1 MTKIDTKKSL
11 KPLFIIIIILAI
23 ILTVI
28 VVILKSNSLNKDSKL
43 VTDIY
48 KYVGNND
55 LEICSGLVNYQDGE
69 VTFDTI
75 DNTDKLCLA
84 YTLLNDSDITTLRID
99 EDKNNVCKLDNN
111 FTFATDNNNDADTCT
126 IKRIDANLLNKEYKK
141 IFGQDIKDYD
151 EFLYD
156 YKTVCKY
163 IEEEA
168 SSYYYCGNAEE
179 FSIAVGAFPKTYRA
193 IKDVYKNND
202 SIIIY
207 DYFLKVID
215 DECYETFTTNT
226 KNDSCTNEYNNKTFN
241 DSKKGY
247 KFLKKYGTLYK
258 HTFENN
264 NGEYY
269 WVKSE
274 VVK

>member
-11 KPLFIIIIILAI
+11 KPLLIIIIILAI
-23 ILTVI
+23 VLLAI
-28 VVILKSNSLNKDSKL
+28 VFILKSSSLNKESKI

-55 LEICSGLVNYQDGE
+55 LEVCSGLVNYQDKE
-69 VTFDTI
+69 VNYDTLE
-75 DNTDKLCLA
+75 NTDRLCLA
-84 YTLLNDSDITTLRID
+84 YTLINESAITTLRIE
-99 EDKNNVCKLDNN
+99 EDKNNICKLENN
-111 FTFATDNNNDADTCT
+111 LTFATDNNNESDTCT
-126 IKRIDANLLNKEYKK
+126 INRIDASLINQEYKK
-141 IFGQDIKDYD
+141 AYGKDITDYD

-163 IEEEA
+163 AKEDDN
-168 SSYYYCGNAEE
+168 SYYYCGNAQE
-179 FSIAVGAFPKTYRA
+179 FTIAVGATPKTYRA
-193 IKDVYKNND
+193 IKDVYQNKD

-215 DECYETFTTNT
+215 DECYEAFTTNT
-226 KNDSCTNEYNNKTFN
+226 KNDNCTNEYNNKTFN

-258 HTFENN
+258 HTFLKENA
-264 NGEYY
+264 EYY